1 MKFRDYLKDRLLY
14 IIIYLISTS
23 LVITIMM
30 LDLIIRKER
39 LHTSNIIYAFI
50 LSTIFLIVFLSID
63 YMKKRKFYNLI
74 NNRSDED
81 IDLTYIF
88 NIPDNISREYDFFKE
103 ALISNYLKYI
113 DTLEKYKKSFETQ
126 NYFNNR
132 WIHQMKT
139 PVSVIKLILEDENQG
154 NLDEKTKKNYESIEE
169 EIEKLSHGL
178 EMALYTLR
186 VSNFE
191 LDFKVEDVSLLEII
205 RNIINENK
213 NAFIVNSIYPKINS
227 EEDIIIKSDK
237 KWIKFVISQI
247 ISNSIKYSKV
257 KDSSNKTIDIEFYNK
272 DNKTILL
279 IEDKGVGIP
288 KQDLDRI
295 FDPFFTG
302 KNGRK
307 YLESTGMGLYLVK
320 DVCDKL
326 GHGIFIES
334 IEGEGTKSSIIFY
347 HGKSIYDLTQ

>member
-1 MKFRDYLKDRLLY
+1 MKFKDFLKDKLLY
-14 IIIYLISTS
+14 IFIYFISTF
-23 LVITIMM
+23 LAITIMM
-30 LDLIIRKER
+30 LDLIIREEK
-39 LHTSNIIYAFI
+39 LKISNIIYAFV
-50 LSTIFLIVFLSID
+50 LSSVFLVIFLYID

-74 NNRSDED
+74 NSKRNNDC
-81 IDLTYIF
+81 DLTYVF
-88 NIPDNISREYDFFKE
+88 NIPDNLSKEYDFFKE
-103 ALISNYLKYI
+103 ILISNYLKYI
-113 DTLEKYKKSFETQ
+113 DTLEKYKKTSETQ

-139 PVSVIKLILEDENQG
+139 PVSVIKLILEDEKDR
-154 NLDEKTKKNYESIEE
+154 NLDEDTKKNYESIEE

-178 EMALYTLR
+178 EMALCTLR

-191 LDFKVEDVSLLEII
+191 LDFKVEDVSLFETI
-205 RNIINENK
+205 RSVINENK
-213 NAFIVNSIYPKINS
+213 NAFIVNSIYPKIISN
-227 EEDIIIKSDK
+227 EDIIVKTDK

-257 KDSSNKTIDIEFYNK
+257 KNSVNKTIEIKVKNE

-288 KQDLDRI
+288 NQDLDRV

-320 DVCDKL
+320 DICDRL
-326 GHGIFIES
+326 GHGILIES
-334 IEGEGTKSSIIFY
+334 IEEEGTKISIVFY
-347 HGKSIYDLTQ
+347 HGKSIYDLI